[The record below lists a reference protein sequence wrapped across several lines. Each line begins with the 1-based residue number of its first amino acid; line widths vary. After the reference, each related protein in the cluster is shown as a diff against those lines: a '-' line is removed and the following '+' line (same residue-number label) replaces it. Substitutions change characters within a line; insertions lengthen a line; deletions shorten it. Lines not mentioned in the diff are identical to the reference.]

1 MFNDLWGAV
10 SPYASAVAKAA
21 SEVALQ
27 LRSGDPSAD
36 EGEHSIFEFEED
48 AFRILLLDV
57 KCERCGS
64 ALAGLDAD
72 QVRVGAPCCP

>member
-1 MFNDLWGAV
+1 V

-48 AFRILLLDV
+48 GDLQEKLTFESGEEGDEA
-57 KCERCGS
+57 
-64 ALAGLDAD
+64 
-72 QVRVGAPCCP
+72 

>member
-27 LRSGDPSAD
+27 LLSGDPSAD

-48 AFRILLLDV
+48 GDLQEKLTFESDEEGDEA
-57 KCERCGS
+57 
-64 ALAGLDAD
+64 
-72 QVRVGAPCCP
+72 